1 MSFGAYYFGQLRDF
15 ANNTFYAQETRNQV
29 ADFNA
34 PLFVE
39 SNSNTEDRKKQ
50 KKGNNIKDFGER
62 ITMGTLISAL
72 NYANSVNKE
81 ARGYDNSGQDLIDVT
96 LKISGSKTNSVGGT
110 YKLSQLYDKNT
121 GYPTEKLKQIIINY
135 NIKIEEDTAKTNND
149 GKTRT
154 KEVKRRPDITITDV
168 KYDGYQGRISA
179 ITYNIKDILE
189 LSPDPNYN

>member
-1 MSFGAYYFGQLRDF
+1 MSFGAYYFSQLRDF
-15 ANNTFYAQETRNQV
+15 ANNTFYAQEIRNQV

-39 SNSNTEDRKKQ
+39 SNSNTEDR
-50 KKGNNIKDFGER
+50 N
-62 ITMGTLISAL
+62 
-72 NYANSVNKE
+72 
-81 ARGYDNSGQDLIDVT
+81 NSGQDLIDVT

-135 NIKIEEDTAKTNND
+135 NIRIEEDTAKTNND
-149 GKTRT
+149 GKTRI